1 MKKKKQLKEG
11 EARQAVNPLIILSV
25 ILLVAAVCTYL
36 IPAGEFQREVIE
48 GSDYAK
54 IDVNSVEYKEGA
66 PIGIFDIFQSFT
78 LGLQSAGSV
87 IFFLLII
94 GGTFQIVEKTGALH
108 AGLSN
113 LVRVLKGKELVMI
126 PACVF
131 IFGLV
136 SAFAACSEEYL
147 AFIPLMYIV
156 CIAAGFDSLT
166 AVALLMVSS
175 AIGYAGGMTNA
186 FTVGIAQEISELP
199 LFSGMGYRFVVFG
212 VMAVITSLYL
222 MRHAH
227 KIKKHPELNT
237 MRETDLMYAEK
248 LDVEEV
254 EPMTA
259 RQKLSLLIFG
269 LGFVVV
275 AFCVIKLGFYIDEMS
290 AIFLIVGIL
299 VVIVS
304 GMSVNE
310 AADNFVEG
318 CRNMLWAGL
327 IIGMCKAVTNI
338 LSDAGIMDTLIY
350 YAGTLLEGLSAKV
363 SACGMFVLQDL
374 LNILIPSGSGQA
386 AITMPFMAPLSD
398 ILGVSRQ
405 TAVLAFQMGDAFT
418 NVVTPTSGELMA
430 ALAICH
436 VPYKKWFKFLAP
448 LWGLWAVAACVLLVI
463 AVSIGY

>member
-54 IDVNSVEYKEGA
+54 IDVNSFEFKEGA

-405 TAVLAFQMGDAFT
+405 RYWHSRWVMPL
-418 NVVTPTSGELMA
+418 PT
-430 ALAICH
+430 
-436 VPYKKWFKFLAP
+436 
-448 LWGLWAVAACVLLVI
+448 LLRRQ
-463 AVSIGY
+463 AES

>member
-54 IDVNSVEYKEGA
+54 IDVNSFEFKEGA

-398 ILGVSRQ
+398 ILGVSIQ
-405 TAVLAFQMGDAFT
+405 TAVLEYQIGDAFT
-418 NVVTPTSGELMA
+418 NVVTPTSG
-430 ALAICH
+430 
-436 VPYKKWFKFLAP
+436 
-448 LWGLWAVAACVLLVI
+448 
-463 AVSIGY
+463 